1 MSKQGW
7 IAQKNKTPASVCSA
21 GAERGSWHGRRY
33 GGKSPEMGKWGDA
46 VVGEMCG
53 TEGDRKGWIDRSGT
67 ERREEA
73 GERWIGCWEWVV

>member
-33 GGKSPEMGKWGDA
+33 GGKSPEMGKMG
-46 VVGEMCG
+46 
-53 TEGDRKGWIDRSGT
+53 
-67 ERREEA
+67 
-73 GERWIGCWEWVV
+73 